1 MGHCD
6 KQPSE
11 VEQRTR
17 ESEMNDVI
25 TAASTLIC
33 VLYDSCHIDNKDLHD
48 VVDALAEVVVE
59 VLITRGRESEHWGAE
74 TRRVSVSHINMRM
87 LFLDQ
92 SLPRFRASREADCY
106 SF

>member
-17 ESEMNDVI
+17 ESEMSDVI
-25 TAASTLIC
+25 TAASTLVC
-33 VLYDSCHIDNKDLHD
+33 VLHDSSHILIYDNKDLHD

-74 TRRVSVSHINMRM
+74 TRRVSVSYINMRM

-92 SLPRFRASREADCY
+92 SLPRFRAS
-106 SF
+106 SIQGS

>member
-25 TAASTLIC
+25 TAASTLVC
-33 VLYDSCHIDNKDLHD
+33 VLYDSSHILIYDNKDLHD

-74 TRRVSVSHINMRM
+74 TRRVSVSYINMRM

-92 SLPRFRASREADCY
+92 SLPRFRASSIQA
-106 SF
+106 S